1 MLDLLHDSCLFIKII
16 LKSRY
21 HQIRI
26 HVGDE
31 WKTTFEIKFG
41 LYEWLVM
48 RFGLTNAPSTP
59 IRLIYNVLEK
69 YMKKYVVYMDEYY
82 NLFED
87 FTWTCGAC

>member
-1 MLDLLHDSCLFIKII
+1 MDNRIINKITVKYQHSILRLDDMLDLLHDSCLFIKII

-41 LYEWLVM
+41 LYE
-48 RFGLTNAPSTP
+48 
-59 IRLIYNVLEK
+59 
-69 YMKKYVVYMDEYY
+69 
-82 NLFED
+82 
-87 FTWTCGAC
+87 